1 MENNTLRD
9 LAGSDMS
16 FYDCKDVTVNG
27 ETLIS
32 ADASNS
38 IIIQSEDQKGIEA
51 LNIFVGGFASA
62 YFGDDKGTVS
72 QYLSKNYTG
81 DIEAYPGDLNSV
93 IVQWFEVTVDMWKE
107 AEANGTYEFA
117 YPYRKNVDSEIAYL
131 TIVVVREND
140 AWKVSSYSL
149 AE

>member
-1 MENNTLRD
+1 M
-9 LAGSDMS
+9 
-16 FYDCKDVTVNG
+16 NG

-32 ADASNS
+32 DDASNS

-51 LNIFVGGFASA
+51 LNIFVSGFASA

-81 DIEAYPGDLNSV
+81 DIETYPGDTNNV

-107 AEANGTYEFA
+107 AAANGTCEFA
-117 YPYRKNVDSEIAYL
+117 YPYCASLGEETAYL
-131 TIVVVREND
+131 NIVVVREND
-140 AWKVSSYSL
+140 EWKVSSYSL
-149 AE
+149 DK